1 MPSAGETAALVRS
14 FYAQRRARLSP
25 TDLRAIAPICSAL
38 EAHNSKRALLLV
50 DQLLKKSPAD
60 PSALALKALALSVS
74 SSAARVDVLKVVDT
88 AKSANGGAALGDADV
103 LMLLTHVLRS
113 VGQGDDALEL
123 LAEAVKKH
131 PDNEDLSTE
140 AFLQHVRAN
149 DRKGAQQTALRMSK
163 HFADDRYFWWSI
175 LSTILA
181 VRDLADPNPDGPL
194 LLSIAKRQL
203 STRYASSP
211 SSTAGGEGGKD
222 VEGAGYKTADE
233 FHLVTR
239 VLELR
244 AQHSASAASS
254 PTSSSSSP
262 LVLPSLPRSTT
273 TTTSSSSPAST
284 LVAHFSSPEADKW
297 CATNLGLELWRREAT
312 LAYGDAGAWER
323 EVARLAGAL
332 EKGDTNWHTM
342 LYLIR
347 LSVALASSTRTSS
360 SSSASPSSTSPSS
373 APSSDAPEH
382 LSRARTLF
390 RHLATEGPKAKVER
404 GYLLGLVELAREAH
418 AHACSDYEPLGPLVE
433 EYVARFGTKACCF
446 DDVRPYLEVLGDEDA
461 AALRDVLR
469 EVAGGAV
476 QTIPA
481 ATKVINA
488 HKMLRFLSGETTA
501 EGEKA
506 AADEFVRRY
515 FEVMPLGK
523 DLPTTELQPAD
534 DFALLAGQ
542 ALVSAFHLSHD
553 RTCLERAIV
562 LAEHALQHSK
572 YKYQLRLLAINVLRL
587 VGAHSLALAHYR
599 TFGVKNVQH
608 DTLSHVVLA
617 RAATFAVEQGAG
629 GGKGAQAQAGVWE
642 HALATEAWYV
652 GGTREAG
659 DMVVKAF
666 SYGAYVKVEDFAAFR
681 DKLDASLEGALVTLE
696 ALRMR
701 VVRGQL
707 DPDDVD
713 EAVED
718 VDKLVKTAAGQYSDN
733 RDFKTLPNYQP
744 KGGNTIWQQ
753 TELAVRQ
760 DATWLRAVAGAYA
773 RFLSPSSDIIGVE
786 PPSSLT
792 RSETALVAFAQNA
805 QAALVA
811 SLDEAPKKEQAA
823 VAFFKEQGEL
833 FATALDDSATLP
845 WELVQIV
852 QVAFEG
858 FALLE
863 LGINQRLDELAST
876 KAPDQA
882 KHQKRLRAFRNLAR
896 EPLKALGVKLTAH
909 GKKVGKERAKFVAGV
924 QDLTQFEALDENR
937 ITNVAHAVT
946 ESRRSAIEALGFAIH
961 RRTAK

>member
-1 MPSAGETAALVRS
+1 MPSPGETTALVRS

-74 SSAARVDVLKVVDT
+74 SSAARADVLKVVDT
-88 AKSANGGAALGDADV
+88 AKTANGGAALGDADV

-131 PDNEDLSTE
+131 PDNDDLSSE

-163 HFADDRYFWWSI
+163 HFADERYFWWSI

-181 VRDLADPNPDGPL
+181 VRDLANPDGPL
-194 LLSIAKRQL
+194 LLSIAERQL
-203 STRYASSP
+203 STRYAP
-211 SSTAGGEGGKD
+211 REGD
-222 VEGAGYKTADE
+222 ADAADQDYKTADE

-244 AQHSASAASS
+244 AQYSAAAASS
-254 PTSSSSSP
+254 SSTSSSSPP

-273 TTTSSSSPAST
+273 TTSSASPDTPSHTPSSPAST
-284 LVAHFSSPEADKW
+284 LLAHFSSPEADKW
-297 CATNLGLELWRREAT
+297 CATNLGLELWRREAS
-312 LAYGDAGAWER
+312 LAYGAAGAGGTWER
-323 EVARLAGAL
+323 EVERLKGAL

-347 LSVALASSTRTSS
+347 LTVALASSTSTPSS
-360 SSSASPSSTSPSS
+360 SSTSAAS
-373 APSSDAPEH
+373 APDH
-382 LSRARTLF
+382 LLRARTLF
-390 RHLATEGPKAKVER
+390 RHLATDGAKAKVER
-404 GYLLGLVELAREAH
+404 GYLLGLVELAREVQVHAWTDCAH
-418 AHACSDYEPLGPLVE
+418 GGAAFADEPLGPLVE
-433 EYVARFGTKACCF
+433 EYFARFGTKACCF
-446 DDVRPYLEVLGDEDA
+446 DDVRPYLEVLVDKDA
-461 AALRDVLR
+461 AALREVLQ
-469 EVAGGAV
+469 EAAGGAV

-488 HKMLRFLSGETTA
+488 HKMLRFLSGEATV

-515 FEVMPLGK
+515 FEAMPLGK
-523 DLPTTELQPAD
+523 DLPSTELQPAD

-542 ALVSAFHLSHD
+542 ALVNAFHLSHD
-553 RTCLERAIV
+553 RSYLERAIV
-562 LAEHALQHSK
+562 LAEHALQYSK
-572 YKYQLRLLAINVLRL
+572 FKYQLRLLAINLLRL

-599 TFGVKNVQH
+599 TFGVKNIQH

-617 RAATFAVEQGAG
+617 RAATFAVEQQ
-629 GGKGAQAQAGVWE
+629 GGKGAQAGVWE
-642 HALATEAWYV
+642 DALATEAWYV
-652 GGTREAG
+652 GGTREAS

-666 SYGAYVKVEDFAAFR
+666 SYGAYAKVEDFSAFR
-681 DKLDASLEGALVTLE
+681 DKLDASLEGGLVTLE

-718 VDKLVKTAAGQYSDN
+718 VAKLVKAADDEYSDN
-733 RDFKTLPNYQP
+733 RDFKTLPNYQR
-744 KGGNTIWQQ
+744 KGSKTVWAQ
-753 TELAVRQ
+753 TELAGRQ
-760 DATWLRAVAGAYA
+760 EATWLRAVAGAYA
-773 RFLSPSSDIIGVE
+773 RFLSPSTDVAAVE

-792 RSETALVAFAQNA
+792 RSEAALVTFAEHA
-805 QAALVA
+805 QVALVA
-811 SLDEAPKKEQAA
+811 SLEAASEKEQAA

-833 FATALDDSATLP
+833 FVKALGDSATLP

-852 QVAFEG
+852 QVALEA

-882 KHQKRLRAFRNLAR
+882 KHQKRLRAFRNSAR
-896 EPLKALGVKLTAH
+896 EPLKALGVKLTAY

-924 QDLTQFEALDENR
+924 QDLTQFEPLDENR
-937 ITNVAHAVT
+937 ITNVAHAIT

>member
-1 MPSAGETAALVRS
+1 MPSPGETTALVRS

-60 PSALALKALALSVS
+60 PSALALKALSLSVS
-74 SSAARVDVLKVVDT
+74 SSAARADVLKVVDT
-88 AKSANGGAALGDADV
+88 ARTANGGAALGDADV

-163 HFADDRYFWWSI
+163 HFSDERYFWWSI

-181 VRDLADPNPDGPL
+181 VRDLDNPDGPL
-194 LLSIAKRQL
+194 LLSIAERQL
-203 STRYASSP
+203 STRYASRP
-211 SSTAGGEGGKD
+211 AGGDK
-222 VEGAGYKTADE
+222 GYATADE

-244 AQHSASAASS
+244 AQYSAAASS
-254 PTSSSSSP
+254 PSPSTSSLSPP
-262 LVLPSLPRSTT
+262 LVLPSLPTSTT
-273 TTTSSSSPAST
+273 TSPSSDAAPSAPSSPAAV
-284 LVAHFSSPEADKW
+284 LLAHFSSPEADKW

-312 LAYGDAGAWER
+312 LAYGAAGARGTWER
-323 EVARLAGAL
+323 EVERLSGAL

-342 LYLIR
+342 LYFIR
-347 LSVALASSTRTSS
+347 LSVALASSTTPSSTSS
-360 SSSASPSSTSPSS
+360 SSSS
-373 APSSDAPEH
+373 AAPTSDAPAAAAPLDH
-382 LSRARTLF
+382 LARARTLF
-390 RHLATEGPKAKVER
+390 RQLATDGPKAKVER
-404 GYLLGLVELAREAH
+404 GYLLGLVELAREAQQH
-418 AHACSDYEPLGPLVE
+418 GWTEYDALGPLVE

-446 DDVRPYLEVLGDEDA
+446 DDVRPYLDVLVEDQA
-461 AALRDVLR
+461 AALRAVL
-469 EVAGGAV
+469 EEAAGGAV
-476 QTIPA
+476 QTVPA
-481 ATKVINA
+481 ATRVINA
-488 HKMLRFLSGETTA
+488 HKMLRFLGTGEQTA
-501 EGEKA
+501 EGEKV
-506 AADEFVRRY
+506 AADDFVRRY
-515 FEVMPLGK
+515 FEALPLGK
-523 DLPTTELQPAD
+523 DLPPTELQPAD
-534 DFALLAGQ
+534 DFALLAAQ

-553 RTCLERAIV
+553 RTYLERALV

-572 YKYQLRLLAINVLRL
+572 FKYQLRLVCINALRQL
-587 VGAHSLALAHYR
+587 GAPSLALAHYR
-599 TFGVKNVQH
+599 TFGVKNIQH

-617 RAATFAVEQGAG
+617 RGATFAVEQQGG
-629 GGKGAQAQAGVWE
+629 GGKGAPAGVWE
-642 HALATEAWYV
+642 DARATEAWYA
-652 GGTREAG
+652 GGAREAG
-659 DMVVKAF
+659 DMVVKAV
-666 SYGAYVKVEDFAAFR
+666 SYGAYAKVEDFSAFR
-681 DKLDASLEGALVTLE
+681 DKLDASLEGALVRLE

-718 VDKLVKTAAGQYSDN
+718 VDELVKAAADEYSDN
-733 RDFKTLPNYQP
+733 RDFKTLPNYQRRGS
-744 KGGNTIWQQ
+744 KTIWEQ
-753 TELAVRQ
+753 TELAARQ
-760 DATWLRAVAGAYA
+760 EATWLRAVAGAYA
-773 RFLSPSSDIIGVE
+773 RFLLPSTDVAVVE
-786 PPSSLT
+786 PPSNLT
-792 RSETALVAFAQNA
+792 RSEAALVAFAEHA
-805 QAALVA
+805 QAALIA
-811 SLDEAPKKEQAA
+811 SLEEAPEKEQAA
-823 VAFFKEQGEL
+823 VAFFKEQAEL
-833 FATALDDSATLP
+833 FAAALDDSATLP
-845 WELVQIV
+845 WEVVQIV
-852 QVAFEG
+852 QVALEG

-882 KHQKRLRAFRNLAR
+882 KHQKRLRAFRNTAR
-896 EPLKALGVKLTAH
+896 EPLKALGVKLAAH

-937 ITNVAHAVT
+937 ITNIAHAVT